1 MSSCAVIFLSGTYD
15 FYNILFQKG
24 FLMTYKGMYSILLD
38 RQVGDEFQTEGE
50 VWWRGE

>member
-24 FLMTYKGMYSILLD
+24 FLNDLQGMDSVLLD
-38 RQVGDEFQTEGE
+38 RQAGDEFQTARE
-50 VWWRGE
+50 VWWGGE